1 MYIGHLIALSE
12 DPAVQGEDR
21 ARLKGYLKKWSDS
34 RIVIGCALYI
44 EVLKPPSFLS
54 LGLQGSNVDVV
65 LAIKQILK
73 TVSALKSLASQ
84 DPLQWPVVKQ
94 VIDRISADDD
104 ENTYQGTVILGY
116 CDATLNECKQ
126 QALSDLKILS
136 ENMLKRLEWSDMKL
150 LRALLV
156 FVDTQSWM
164 KKQSEEEEEDDCMDD
179 QSLAEV
185 KMAMDTIFLSFICTC
200 NE

>member
-1 MYIGHLIALSE
+1 M
-12 DPAVQGEDR
+12 QGEDR

-94 VIDRISADDD
+94 VIDRISADGD

-150 LRALLV
+150 LRALL
-156 FVDTQSWM
+156 QSSHISLIE
-164 KKQSEEEEEDDCMDD
+164 SETHSFQYD
-179 QSLAEV
+179 LTLTRFT
-185 KMAMDTIFLSFICTC
+185 TIFSLISNFYTFFSLKNYLLTFELLVYIYIIL
-200 NE
+200 